1 MIRRVAYVL
10 ILLTAWGHGEPVP
23 DDGTAVPAGSARV
36 QLTHEH
42 ERTHG
47 SGSGAEREATGV
59 GPDRRYEGKLMRMRP
74 SHPNPASSFNTI
86 SFSLLKSG
94 TVAVRLYNYHGRLIG
109 TVMEAHC
116 LAGEYRVRLALTSL
130 AAGHYY
136 YRLRHGK
143 DEYFQRL
150 LITK

>member
-1 MIRRVAYVL
+1 MKRVANML
-10 ILLTAWGHGEPVP
+10 MLLTLWGPGKSAPAEGTPVRER
-23 DDGTAVPAGSARV
+23 SAQV
-36 QLTHEH
+36 TVTDEY
-42 ERTHG
+42 ERARGPETD
-47 SGSGAEREATGV
+47 ADNEATGV
-59 GPDRRYEGKLMRMRP
+59 GPGRRYEGKLVRMRP
-74 SHPNPASSFNTI
+74 NHPNPASSFNTI

-94 TVAVRLYNYHGRLIG
+94 TVAVGLYNHRGRLIG
-109 TVMEAHC
+109 TVLEAHC
-116 LAGEYRVRLALTSL
+116 LAGEYRVRLGTAAL